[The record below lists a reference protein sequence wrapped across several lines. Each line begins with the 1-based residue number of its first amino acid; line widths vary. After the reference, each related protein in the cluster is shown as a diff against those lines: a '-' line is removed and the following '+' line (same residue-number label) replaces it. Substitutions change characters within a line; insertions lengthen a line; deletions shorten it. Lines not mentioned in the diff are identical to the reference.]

1 MFTFAIMDLKFWSFH
16 LLSAQETLYKLIS
29 FFTAEL
35 REMEGWRD
43 GGKGHTMGGG
53 GLWADPEMEVNPEY
67 LCNVHSLAFYDC
79 MHLYVFE
86 EINFILMYFITD
98 FKENDKK
105 HLLQRNSSV

>member
-1 MFTFAIMDLKFWSFH
+1 
-16 LLSAQETLYKLIS
+16 
-29 FFTAEL
+29 
-35 REMEGWRD
+35 
-43 GGKGHTMGGG
+43 
-53 GLWADPEMEVNPEY
+53 MEVNPEY